1 MECSAIFTLAKLKGL
16 RSGAILA
23 VDCNIKKGI
32 KKGERRMFE
41 EMFTFSVE
49 TLILIFWAMI
59 IALFTLGALWAKYSP
74 KSNSRAVL

>member
-1 MECSAIFTLAKLKGL
+1 
-16 RSGAILA
+16 
-23 VDCNIKKGI
+23 
-32 KKGERRMFE
+32 MFE

-49 TLILIFWAMI
+49 TLILIFWVMI